1 MRLQTPCWCYS
12 SLLGTDILLEQMVV
26 MGQHHSL
33 FPLKTWP
40 FWDSR
45 PLWGIFLKNS
55 IQTVRERNVIPRPVP
70 VYSWSLYLLTAIFF
84 SDFPPVSKGHLY
96 PSHTSMGHCII
107 QNTPSI
113 CSLIWLPPFTSTVLM
128 CKELPGEGR
137 GFYKYRV
144 PSLFLPS
151 LLMGWHLL
159 TATARFWCRCG
170 VDITVKGY

>member
-1 MRLQTPCWCYS
+1 
-12 SLLGTDILLEQMVV
+12 MVV

-45 PLWGIFLKNS
+45 PLWGISPRIPYKLSEKEMSSQDQFLCTLDPFTCLP
-55 IQTVRERNVIPRPVP
+55 QFFF
-70 VYSWSLYLLTAIFF
+70 LTFHQCL
-84 SDFPPVSKGHLY
+84 SKGHLY

-113 CSLIWLPPFTSTVLM
+113 CSLIWLPPFTSTVLV

-144 PSLFLPS
+144 PSLFFPS
-151 LLMGWHLL
+151 LLVGWHLL
-159 TATARFWCRCG
+159 TATARFRCRCG